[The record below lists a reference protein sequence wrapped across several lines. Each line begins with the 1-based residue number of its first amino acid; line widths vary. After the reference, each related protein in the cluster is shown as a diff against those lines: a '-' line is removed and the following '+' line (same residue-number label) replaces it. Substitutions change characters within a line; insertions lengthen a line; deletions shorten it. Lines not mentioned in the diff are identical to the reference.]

1 MMAGILANEWMDA
14 TIGHETIDNGL
25 YKETM
30 FLDPTVGLDV
40 CIEATVIMVI
50 AGTIAGIIPAWKA
63 ARIRPIKALMAN

>member
-14 TIGHETIDNGL
+14 TIGHETMDTGL
-25 YKETM
+25 FQATM
-30 FLDPTVGLDV
+30 FLNPTVGLDV
-40 CIEATVIMVI
+40 CIEATIIMIV